1 MSRETE
7 MATTHMV
14 NSREEMGRPRFA
26 IAGDTVEMSFPEDFD
41 LAAAYEALFSL
52 SASVMWLIYAVENLE
67 RHPEPSRRGPAGT

>member
-14 NSREEMGRPRFA
+14 NSREEMGHPRWA
-26 IAGDTVEMSFPEDFD
+26 PGTYEMLPPEDFD

-67 RHPEPSRRGPAGT
+67 RRPEPSHPGPTGT